1 MSIIKVIGIAILGMV
16 CAGLLKEI
24 KPSLA
29 SFAGVITGVVI
40 LFTLTP
46 ELNQLILEFKKIA
59 EIAKVDSTLLVT
71 IIKIIG
77 IGYLTEF
84 TASITEDYGV
94 GSIGKKVLLAG
105 KILIMLL
112 AIPIISNVVL
122 SIGSILK

>member
-46 ELNQLILEFKKIA
+46 ELNQLIVEFKKIA

-94 GSIGKKVLLAG
+94 ASIGKKVLLAG

>member
-46 ELNQLILEFKKIA
+46 ELNQLIVEFKKIA

>member
-29 SFAGVITGVVI
+29 SFAGVITGVVL

-46 ELNQLILEFKKIA
+46 ELNQLIVEFKKIA

>member
-46 ELNQLILEFKKIA
+46 ELNQLIVEFKKIA

-84 TASITEDYGV
+84 TASITED
-94 GSIGKKVLLAG
+94 
-105 KILIMLL
+105 
-112 AIPIISNVVL
+112 
-122 SIGSILK
+122 

>member
-46 ELNQLILEFKKIA
+46 ELNQLIVEFKKIA

-94 GSIGKKVLLAG
+94 SSIGKKVLLAG